1 MNRIPDSVAIGIFW
15 LLLALGALI
24 FDGCSTTVKH
34 EVPQLE
40 PVSEAIKKIVV
51 KDCAPQV
58 PAPTLRMRPIG
69 TDVVIDIHGDKVTAN
84 EGGVA
89 LLQDYVKAQKV
100 LKP

>member
-15 LLLALGALI
+15 LLLALGAMI

-51 KDCAPQV
+51 KDCER
-58 PAPTLRMRPIG
+58 PTLKMRPIG

-89 LLQDYVKAQKV
+89 LLQDYVKAQRV